1 VIIVSMDAIDL
12 DAYFRRIDFSAQ
24 ARPDPDTLAAVHRL
38 HSRSIPF
45 ESINPWLGLP
55 VLLDPASLQRK
66 LVDGR
71 RGGYCFEHNL
81 LLAHVLRQIGFQVT
95 TLAARVLWNQPQD
108 TIRPRTHMLLAIDLE
123 GERLLVDG
131 GFGGMT
137 LTGPLR
143 LDVDGPQ
150 ATPHETFRLLRH
162 DGGGDVLMQAEV
174 DGQWRPLYRFDLQP
188 QQQVDYEL
196 TSWYLCHHP
205 DSHFRH
211 RLIAA
216 RTRADGRDTLADNE
230 FTRHYLDGRSEKQVI
245 GSADEL
251 CATLEQVFNLQLP
264 DVPQLP
270 ARLQHALRPTEA

>member
-1 VIIVSMDAIDL
+1 
-12 DAYFRRIDFSAQ
+12 
-24 ARPDPDTLAAVHRL
+24 
-38 HSRSIPF
+38 
-45 ESINPWLGLP
+45 
-55 VLLDPASLQRK
+55 
-66 LVDGR
+66 
-71 RGGYCFEHNL
+71 
-81 LLAHVLRQIGFQVT
+81 
-95 TLAARVLWNQPQD
+95 
-108 TIRPRTHMLLAIDLE
+108 
-123 GERLLVDG
+123 VDG

-150 ATPHETFRLLRH
+150 ATPHETFRLLRQE
-162 DGGGDVLMQAEV
+162 GDVLMQAGVGGE
-174 DGQWRPLYRFDLQP
+174 WRTLYRFDLQP
-188 QQQVDYEL
+188 HQQVDYEL

-245 GSADEL
+245 DSVDEL
-251 CATLEQVFNLQLP
+251 RATLEQVFNLQLP

-270 ARLQHALRPTEA
+270 ARLQHALRPKEA